1 MKSKKKL
8 FLILLGIILVISF
21 LFIILKP
28 NTKNKKL
35 KELNYNVTYKEAFPD
50 ENLRRGVILCIM
62 RNRCGEEQYNSGA
75 YNYETYIEKRY
86 DEEYINKY
94 YKANN
99 YATDTSFGP
108 LITESEIETK
118 ENEKISKEDL
128 DKIQV
133 LIPDYKNTL
142 KSLQGVEYLS
152 NLKAVLPNV
161 IATDTIDFSYN
172 KKLEVFYFNK
182 YDVCGYYGFYSKEK
196 WIKNIIF
203 SPQNKIKHIA
213 GVSWGGNLDLSS
225 LKSLE
230 IFDMECSQIDKIVI
244 PKSIKKLNLRLN
256 QISNIDLTN
265 LSNLEELDL
274 VGNFISKI
282 DLTNL
287 KKLKNI
293 KLDLGFLTKN
303 INFSNNPNLE
313 YIELSGNIPLVLKNR
328 TIDFTNNIK
337 LKTLIIKDNNLE
349 TLNLEKNINLEKIDL
364 TNNNLTNLKLNN
376 EKLEYL
382 NLSNNKNFKNI
393 NVTKLP
399 KLKYIN
405 LDNTKLKMDSI
416 DFSNNPLLEEV
427 YINDGYDNFIKI
439 DSLDFSNNPNLKKL
453 KVKAKLKKLN
463 IEKNV
468 NLNELGI
475 NYNNITELKA
485 PNHLYK
491 TTYQFL
497 DINIQKDTDVEIPVN
512 FNGEKLYISNQSYF
526 TRQGDKYRFNK
537 VGIYEERIT
546 KTINNFSYY
555 LDINIKVIE
564 DDVDFVPS
572 IVDQKAAG
580 YTPLINEEIKVN
592 DIKKLINNLPKDIK
606 DFEIISPNP
615 IKLKEKGENIVRV
628 KIVFNDNKTK
638 EFDIPIAV
646 YEPKYNYFRF
656 NYELNV
662 KRENFHISSDK
673 GEEKCILPCGV
684 NLVEGKNIEY
694 IRTRNIINSGNGCG
708 CGYDNFVNGVNHE
721 KFLKE
726 KNPSPISYEYYD
738 LPKGL
743 NGDFNGV
750 TGKIDYKFKDNE
762 KEHIFYIKYKE
773 IGDKYSLEENIK
785 IKLLRDRDFDGIPD
799 INDDDVDGDG
809 FSDIEELA
817 KGSNPYDKFSTPNNV
832 INALQ
837 DTEASRFKP
846 IIDQK
851 DYKPLFYQLI
861 PKEKIKEIITNLPVD
876 IKNFEVLRVFRSDN
890 SEYTKIKL
898 AVLITFKDNSK
909 KEFDIPITAY
919 KEEFIIPTLN
929 NIENKSVLE
938 GKKLDVNILR
948 TYDKEEHIDENKLIK
963 HIKDKTLYYGYN
975 SYLPPGL
982 TYNINSLSGIIDYNF
997 TGDEEVKEFYFYYIE
1012 RGNEYY
1018 QDKHFYIKLLRDT
1031 DKDGTPD
1038 KDDDDKDG
1046 DGISNAQEIAN
1057 GSDPYNKNIVPGMT
1071 KKEVLD
1077 VLVNE
1082 FKKIINDSKNNNFE
1096 NKNSKD
1102 VDNYKNN
1109 VLVEHEKELENIT
1122 KSYNDTTDNDELEN
1136 LIITVK
1142 EKIKNIKLEL
1152 NKIKDKANFEIL
1164 DKELSNIL
1172 EKKEYYDGYHSD
1184 YYIETIEEAKKL
1196 SRDSSTQQEV
1206 DDIMK
1211 KLFYNKKFY
1220 PDSLNEKIA
1229 EIQEKIEHVDCNDE
1243 ECNYIKN
1250 KIFELYSE
1258 SEMDF
1263 CKYITIEEIIETI
1276 DKAKNLLKNSTFK
1289 NPKTGIKT
1297 YGLVILFI
1305 ILISYKLIKKKKS
1318 YIR

>member
-50 ENLRRGVILCIM
+50 ENLRRGVLLCIM

-108 LITESEIETK
+108 LITESEIEAK

-133 LIPDYKNTL
+133 LIPDFKNTL

-152 NLKAVLPNV
+152 NLKAVLPTK

-256 QISNIDLTN
+256 EISNIDLTN

-274 VGNFISKI
+274 VGNPISKI

-364 TNNNLTNLKLNN
+364 TNNNLANLKLNN

-393 NVTKLP
+393 NVTNLP

-405 LDNTKLKMDSI
+405 LDNTKLKMNSI
-416 DFSNNPLLEEV
+416 DFSNNPLLEKV
-427 YINDGYDNFIKI
+427 YINGGDDNSINI
-439 DSLDFSNNPNLKKL
+439 NSLDFSNNLNLKTL

-463 IEKNV
+463 IEKNI
-468 NLNELGI
+468 NLNELDI

-485 PNHLYK
+485 PNHLYH
-491 TTYQFL
+491 TTYQHL
-497 DINIQKDTDVEIPVN
+497 DINVQKDIDVEIPVN

-546 KTINNFSYY
+546 KTINNFYYY
-555 LDINIKVIE
+555 LFIKIKVTE

-615 IKLKEKGENIVRV
+615 IKFKEKGENIVRV

-662 KRENFHISSDK
+662 KRENFYISSDK
-673 GEEKCILPCGV
+673 GEEKCYLPCGV

-694 IRTRNIINSGNGCG
+694 IRTRNIINSNCA
-708 CGYDNFVNGVNHE
+708 CDNFVNGVNHE

-726 KNPSPISYEYYD
+726 KNATPISYEYYD

-773 IGDKYSLEENIK
+773 IGDKYTLEETIK
-785 IKLLRDRDFDGIPD
+785 IKLLRDRDKDGIPD

-817 KGSNPYDKFSTPNNV
+817 KGSNPYDKFSTPL
-832 INALQ
+832 NAVAVSEEK
-837 DTEASRFKP
+837 EASRFKP

-963 HIKDKTLYYGYN
+963 YIKDKTLYYGYN

-1206 DDIMK
+1206 DDIRK
-1211 KLFYNKKFY
+1211 KLFYSKNFY

-1305 ILISYKLIKKKKS
+1305 IFISYKLIKKKKS

>member
-364 TNNNLTNLKLNN
+364 TNNNLANLKLNN

-393 NVTKLP
+393 NVTNLP

-416 DFSNNPLLEEV
+416 DFSNNP
-427 YINDGYDNFIKI
+427 
-439 DSLDFSNNPNLKKL
+439 NLKIL
-453 KVKAKLKKLN
+453 NVKAKLKKLN
-463 IEKNV
+463 IEKNI
-468 NLNELGI
+468 NLNGLYI
-475 NYNNITELKA
+475 DYNNITDLKY
-485 PNHLYK
+485 PNHLYD
-491 TTYQFL
+491 TNYQYL
-497 DINIQKDTDVEIPVN
+497 NIKVQKDTDVEIPVYLN
-512 FNGEKLYISNQSYF
+512 NEKLYISNQSYF

-615 IKLKEKGENIVRV
+615 IKFKEKGENIVRV

-694 IRTRNIINSGNGCG
+694 IRTRNIINSNCA
-708 CGYDNFVNGVNHE
+708 CDNFVNGVNHE

-726 KNPSPISYEYYD
+726 KNATPISYEYYD

-773 IGDKYSLEENIK
+773 IGDKYTLEETIK
-785 IKLLRDRDFDGIPD
+785 IKLLRDRDKDGIPD

-817 KGSNPYDKFSTPNNV
+817 KGSNPYDKFSTPL
-832 INALQ
+832 NAVAVSEEK
-837 DTEASRFKP
+837 EASRFKP

-1305 ILISYKLIKKKKS
+1305 IFISYKLIKKKKS

>member
-50 ENLRRGVILCIM
+50 ENLRRGVLLCIM

-75 YNYETYIEKRY
+75 YNYETYLEKIG
-86 DEEYINKY
+86 DQEYIKKY
-94 YKANN
+94 YQANY

-108 LITESEIETK
+108 LITESEIEAK

-133 LIPDYKNTL
+133 LIPDFKDTL

-152 NLKAVLPNV
+152 NLKAVLPKK

-256 QISNIDLTN
+256 EISNIDLTN

-274 VGNFISKI
+274 LGNPISKI

-293 KLDLGFLTKN
+293 KLDLSFFTKN

-364 TNNNLTNLKLNN
+364 TNNNLANLKLNN

-399 KLKYIN
+399 KLKYIK

-427 YINDGYDNFIKI
+427 YINGGDDNSINI
-439 DSLDFSNNPNLKKL
+439 NSLDFSNNLNLKTL

-463 IEKNV
+463 IEKNI
-468 NLNELGI
+468 NLNELDI

-485 PNHLYK
+485 PNHLYH
-491 TTYQFL
+491 TTYQHL
-497 DINIQKDTDVEIPVN
+497 DINVQKDIDVEIPVN

-526 TRQGDKYRFNK
+526 TRQEDKYRFNK

-546 KTINNFSYY
+546 KTINNFYYY
-555 LDINIKVIE
+555 LFIKIKVTE

-615 IKLKEKGENIVRV
+615 IKFKEKGENIVRV

-694 IRTRNIINSGNGCG
+694 IRTRNIINSNCA
-708 CGYDNFVNGVNHE
+708 CENFVNGVNHE

-726 KNPSPISYEYYD
+726 KNATPISYEYYD

-773 IGDKYSLEENIK
+773 IGDKYTLEETIK
-785 IKLLRDRDFDGIPD
+785 IKLLRDRDGDGIPD

-809 FSDIEELA
+809 FGDIEELA
-817 KGSNPYDKFSTPNNV
+817 KGSNPYDKFSTPL
-832 INALQ
+832 NAVSVSEEK
-837 DTEASRFKP
+837 EASRFKP

-938 GKKLDVNILR
+938 GKKLDINILR

-963 HIKDKTLYYGYN
+963 YIKDKTLYYGYN

-1077 VLVNE
+1077 VLVND

-1211 KLFYNKKFY
+1211 NLFYNKKFY

-1229 EIQEKIEHVDCNDE
+1229 EIKEKIEHVDCNDE

-1297 YGLVILFI
+1297 YSLIILFI
-1305 ILISYKLIKKKKS
+1305 IFISYKLIKKKKS

>member
-86 DEEYINKY
+86 DKEYINKY

-182 YDVCGYYGFYSKEK
+182 SAVCGYYGFYSKEK

-213 GVSWGGNLDLSS
+213 GVSWGDNLDLSI

-364 TNNNLTNLKLNN
+364 TNNNLANLKLNN

-393 NVTKLP
+393 NVTNLP

-427 YINDGYDNFIKI
+427 HINGGDNNSIKI
-439 DSLDFSNNPNLKKL
+439 DSLDFSSNPNLKIL
-453 KVKAKLKKLN
+453 NVKAKLKKLN
-463 IEKNV
+463 IEKNI
-468 NLNELGI
+468 NLNGLYI
-475 NYNNITELKA
+475 DYNNITDLKS
-485 PNHLYK
+485 PNHLYD
-491 TTYQFL
+491 TNYQYL
-497 DINIQKDTDVEIPVN
+497 NIKVQKDTDVEIPVYLN
-512 FNGEKLYISNQSYF
+512 NEKLYISNQSYF

-546 KTINNFSYY
+546 KIINNFDYNLY
-555 LDINIKVIE
+555 IKIEVTE

-572 IVDQKAAG
+572 IVDQKTAG

-615 IKLKEKGENIVRV
+615 IKFKEKGENIVRV

-662 KRENFHISSDK
+662 KRENFHISDNE
-673 GEEKCILPCGV
+673 GEQKCILPCGV

-708 CGYDNFVNGVNHE
+708 CDNFVNGVDHE

-726 KNPSPISYEYYD
+726 KNATPISYEYYD

-817 KGSNPYDKFSTPNNV
+817 KGSNPYDKNSTPL
-832 INALQ
+832 NAVAVSEEK
-837 DTEASRFKP
+837 EASRFKP

-909 KEFDIPITAY
+909 KEFDIPINAY

-963 HIKDKTLYYGYN
+963 YIKDKTLYYGYN

-1211 KLFYNKKFY
+1211 KLFYSKNFY

-1305 ILISYKLIKKKKS
+1305 IFISYIVFKKKKS

>member
-50 ENLRRGVILCIM
+50 ENLRRGVLLCIM

-75 YNYETYIEKRY
+75 YNYETYIEKRG
-86 DEEYINKY
+86 DQEYIKKY
-94 YKANN
+94 YQANY

-108 LITESEIETK
+108 LITESEIEAK

-133 LIPDYKNTL
+133 LIPDFKNTL

-152 NLKAVLPNV
+152 NLKAVLPTK

-230 IFDMECSQIDKIVI
+230 IFDMECSQIYKIVI

-256 QISNIDLTN
+256 EISNIDLTN

-274 VGNFISKI
+274 VGNPISKI

-364 TNNNLTNLKLNN
+364 TNNNLANLKLNN

-393 NVTKLP
+393 NVTNLP

-405 LDNTKLKMDSI
+405 LDNTKLKMNSI
-416 DFSNNPLLEEV
+416 DFSNNPLLEKV
-427 YINDGYDNFIKI
+427 YINGGDDNSINI
-439 DSLDFSNNPNLKKL
+439 NSLDFSNNLNLKTL

-463 IEKNV
+463 IEKNI
-468 NLNELGI
+468 NLNELDI

-485 PNHLYK
+485 PNHLYH
-491 TTYQFL
+491 TTYQHL
-497 DINIQKDTDVEIPVN
+497 DINVQKDIDVEIPVN

-546 KTINNFSYY
+546 KTINNFYYY
-555 LDINIKVIE
+555 LFIKIKVTE

-615 IKLKEKGENIVRV
+615 IKFKEKGENIVRV

-662 KRENFHISSDK
+662 KRENFYISSDK
-673 GEEKCILPCGV
+673 GEEKCYLPCGV

-694 IRTRNIINSGNGCG
+694 IRTRNIINSNCA
-708 CGYDNFVNGVNHE
+708 CDNFVNGVNHE

-726 KNPSPISYEYYD
+726 KNATPISYEYYD

-773 IGDKYSLEENIK
+773 IGDKYTLEETIK
-785 IKLLRDRDFDGIPD
+785 IKLLRDRDKDGIPD

-817 KGSNPYDKFSTPNNV
+817 KGSNPYDKFSTPL
-832 INALQ
+832 NAVAVSEEK
-837 DTEASRFKP
+837 EASRFKP

-963 HIKDKTLYYGYN
+963 YIKDKTLYYGYN
-975 SYLPPGL
+975 PYLPPGL

-1206 DDIMK
+1206 DDIRE
-1211 KLFYNKKFY
+1211 KLFYSKNFY

>member
-75 YNYETYIEKRY
+75 YNYETYIEKIG
-86 DEEYINKY
+86 DQEYIKKY
-94 YKANN
+94 YQANY

-108 LITESEIETK
+108 LITESEIEAK

-152 NLKAVLPNV
+152 NLKAVLPKV

-256 QISNIDLTN
+256 EISNIDLTN

-274 VGNFISKI
+274 VGNPISKI

-287 KKLKNI
+287 KNLKNI
-293 KLDLGFLTKN
+293 KLDLSFLTKN

-364 TNNNLTNLKLNN
+364 TNNNLANLKLNN

-393 NVTKLP
+393 NVTNLP

-405 LDNTKLKMDSI
+405 LDNTKLKMNSI
-416 DFSNNPLLEEV
+416 DFSNNPLLEKV
-427 YINDGYDNFIKI
+427 YINGGDDNSINI
-439 DSLDFSNNPNLKKL
+439 NSLDFSNNLNLKTL

-463 IEKNV
+463 IEKNI
-468 NLNELGI
+468 NLNELDI

-485 PNHLYK
+485 PNHLYH
-491 TTYQFL
+491 TTYQHL
-497 DINIQKDTDVEIPVN
+497 DINVQKDIDVEIPVN

-546 KTINNFSYY
+546 KTINNFYYY
-555 LDINIKVIE
+555 LFIKIKVTE

-615 IKLKEKGENIVRV
+615 IKFKEKGENIVRV

-694 IRTRNIINSGNGCG
+694 IRTRNIINSNCG
-708 CGYDNFVNGVNHE
+708 CDNFVNGVNHE

-726 KNPSPISYEYYD
+726 KNATPISYEYYD

-773 IGDKYSLEENIK
+773 IGDKYTLEETIK
-785 IKLLRDRDFDGIPD
+785 IKLLRDRDGDGIPD

-817 KGSNPYDKFSTPNNV
+817 KGSNPYDKFSTPL
-832 INALQ
+832 NAVAVSEEK
-837 DTEASRFKP
+837 EASRFKP

-938 GKKLDVNILR
+938 GKKLDINILR

-963 HIKDKTLYYGYN
+963 YIKDKTLYYGYN

-1077 VLVNE
+1077 VLVND

-1152 NKIKDKANFEIL
+1152 NKIEDKANFKIL

-1206 DDIMK
+1206 DDIRK
-1211 KLFYNKKFY
+1211 KLFYSKNFY

-1305 ILISYKLIKKKKS
+1305 IFISYKLIKKKKS